1 MTARPRLGVRQQFEV
16 VPSPTCWQWRGQT
29 CHRGGGKS
37 AHTPSWNRWDWVP
50 GVSGGSPSRRSRTP
64 WSWRAPRRRPWKK
77 GRAGSARMIRINLT
91 PGIMAFSTAS
101 PGGFSFGQ
109 GSRDEAV
116 ELDEAL
122 QDFGIIDES
131 LWRSESSW
139 IPRAKGR
146 PIPTNDV
153 WIAAHVPRHG
163 DWSRPGI
170 GEPPGRIR
178 RPGARNREGE
188 CHFCNGRRRWPSGAL
203 PVAVYRDR
211 GLGRSNFFRP
221 MPGSSALDITELA
234 HLVQ

>member
-1 MTARPRLGVRQQFEV
+1 MTEPAKV
-16 VPSPTCWQWRGQT
+16 VDAEH
-29 CHRGGGKS
+29 HRWKPAEQHVNQGLDNTGDS
-37 AHTPSWNRWDWVP
+37 TWDHLI
-50 GVSGGSPSRRSRTP
+50 GT
-64 WSWRAPRRRPWKK
+64 WS
-77 GRAGSARMIRINLT
+77 S
-91 PGIMAFSTAS
+91 
-101 PGGFSFGQ
+101 
-109 GSRDEAV
+109 DEAV

-122 QDFGIIDES
+122 QDFETIDES
-131 LWRSESSW
+131 LWPSESER

-170 GEPPGRIR
+170 GGPPGMIR

-188 CHFCNGRRRWPSGAL
+188 CHFGTGRRRWPSAAL
-203 PVAVYRDR
+203 PVAVYRYR

-221 MPGSSALDITELA
+221 VPGSRALDMTELA

>member
-1 MTARPRLGVRQQFEV
+1 MTTRPRLGVRQQFEV
-16 VPSPTCWQWRGQT
+16 VPSPTCWQWRRQT
-29 CHRGGGKS
+29 CHWGGGNS
-37 AHTPSWNRWDWVP
+37 AHTLSWNRWDWVP
-50 GVSGGSPSRRSRTP
+50 GVSGGSPGRGSRTS

-91 PGIMAFSTAS
+91 SGIMAFPTAS

-122 QDFGIIDES
+122 QDSETIDES
-131 LWRSESSW
+131 LWRSESSR

-170 GEPPGRIR
+170 GSPPGRIR
-178 RPGARNREGE
+178 RRASAEPGGGMSFLHWA
-188 CHFCNGRRRWPSGAL
+188 P
-203 PVAVYRDR
+203 PVALSRASGR
-211 GLGRSNFFRP
+211 GLS
-221 MPGSSALDITELA
+221 GSWPWPVKLLSADA
-234 HLVQ
+234 RVKGP